1 MAEDVLER
9 QGFETGTGRRAL
21 KTAAILWA
29 LLFWGTPAARS
40 GYDAIPDRVQVLPV
54 AFVPKDQSPPDPA
67 ETKLFGE
74 HLQIAR
80 ARYREM
86 LHGDT
91 FDFAPERRLKVVRG
105 RHDLDHYRR
114 ARERGA
120 PDMVAE
126 LLDELE
132 LTRFSNPYVFCIL
145 VMNAEDSFPE
155 GGGRPINGGANLGG
169 GMLYIASFELK
180 RNEHFQSTLQH
191 ELGHSFGLPHV
202 DVYGYPIQGTDSI
215 MSYNPAHHSQG
226 LQPSPTPGTL
236 IAEDRRALAL
246 NDRVFAKTTFLPLRD
261 IPVGGAISPRIVPL
275 GPMTLPGHPD
285 FYPVVTTDAGEELG
299 SRAVNVIQGEIKPSA
314 GPGITYDP
322 GNMWHSKPLPGGKA
336 VLEIEFP
343 FAIAADELV
352 IHSQHSGIDH
362 EVSAMKLERL
372 DGSGSAA
379 AIADQRV
386 GSIEEAVSFE
396 PTESR
401 QWRLTLRTGKTPFLV
416 LRGLDFRRKGKPV
429 VPRLIPSLV
438 DAESRK

>member
-9 QGFETGTGRRAL
+9 RGFEVGAGRQVGR
-21 KTAAILWA
+21 TAAILGA
-29 LLFWGTPAARS
+29 ILLWCLPAARS
-40 GYDAIPDRVQVLPV
+40 GYDVLPERVQVLPV
-54 AFVPKDQSPPDPA
+54 AFVPKGQSPPDPA
-67 ETKLFGE
+67 ETKLFLAHVE
-74 HLQIAR
+74 LAR

-86 LHGDT
+86 LRGDT
-91 FDFAPERRLKVVRG
+91 FVIAGEGRLKIVPG
-105 RHDLDHYRR
+105 RRDLDHYRG

-145 VMNAEDSFPE
+145 VMNSEDSFPE

-215 MSYNPAHHSQG
+215 MSYNPRHHSRG
-226 LQPSPTPGTL
+226 LEPSPTPGTL
-236 IAEDRRALAL
+236 IPEDRRALAL
-246 NDRVFAKTTFLPLRD
+246 NDRVFARTTFRPARD
-261 IPVGGAISPRIVPL
+261 VPAGGAISPRIVPL
-275 GPMTLPGHPD
+275 GPMTLPGHPE

-299 SRAVNVIQGEIKPSA
+299 SRAVNVIQGEIQPSA

-336 VLEIEFP
+336 TLEIEFP
-343 FAIAADELV
+343 FAITADQLV

-362 EVSAMKLERL
+362 EVSAMKLESL
-372 DGSGSAA
+372 DGANPPRGLVDKA
-379 AIADQRV
+379 V
-386 GSIEEAVSFE
+386 GSVDETVPFE
-396 PTESR
+396 RTESR
-401 QWRLTLRTGKTPFLV
+401 KWRLTLRTGKTPILV
-416 LRGLDFRRKGKPV
+416 LRGLDFRSQGKPV
-429 VPRLIPSLV
+429 VPRLIPNPL
-438 DAESRK
+438 EEQPRK